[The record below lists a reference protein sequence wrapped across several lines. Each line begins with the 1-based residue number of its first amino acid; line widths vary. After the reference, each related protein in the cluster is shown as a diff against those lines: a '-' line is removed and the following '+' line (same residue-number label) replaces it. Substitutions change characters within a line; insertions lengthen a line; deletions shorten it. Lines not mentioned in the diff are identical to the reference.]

1 MIIKKTTVNVNG
13 TALEYVLEKTDA
25 LYSIEISERSDG
37 KRKVC
42 RFNDIARSKEAA
54 IKLFRLLSE
63 NSVCTTTAPYVLD
76 DLAESVTFC

>member
-25 LYSIEISERSDG
+25 VYSIEISELSDST
-37 KRKVC
+37 RKAC
-42 RFNDIARSKEAA
+42 RFNDIARSKVAA

-63 NSVCTTTAPYVLD
+63 NTVCTTTAPYVLD
-76 DLAESVTFC
+76 DLAESVTF

>member
-25 LYSIEISERSDG
+25 VYSIEISELSDST
-37 KRKVC
+37 RKAC

-63 NSVCTTTAPYVLD
+63 NTVDTATAPYVLD
-76 DLAESVTFC
+76 DLAESMTF